1 MTRMTPA
8 PEWLTRLA
16 ARADLSDH
24 PWFRDHPVPA
34 AGVRH
39 SAVLVLFGPGPG
51 GEVDV
56 LLTERSHTLRS
67 HPGQVSFPGG
77 RLDPED
83 DGPVA
88 AALREAQEEVGLDPA
103 GVEVLAVWPSLH
115 LAPSSS
121 AVTPVIGWWRD
132 PVPVGVV
139 DRAEVAHVARV
150 PVADLLA
157 GDQRFSAVF
166 GPYRGPGFEVHGL
179 FVWGFTAMLLDAVL
193 DLAGLTEPWD
203 TGVERE
209 LPPRV
214 MSPWMRDTD
223 AFDPT
228 DDDADDVDGA
238 DEVDEVDEAR
248 G

>member
-1 MTRMTPA
+1 MTDMTPA

-16 ARADLSDH
+16 ARADLSAH
-24 PWFRDHPVPA
+24 PWFRDHPVPDS
-34 AGVRH
+34 GVRH
-39 SAVLVLFGPGPG
+39 SAVLVLFGPGEDG
-51 GEVDV
+51 AVDV

-77 RLDPED
+77 RLDPGD
-83 DGPVA
+83 TGPVD

-103 GVEVLAVWPSLH
+103 GVEVVAVWPSLH

-121 AVTPVIGWWRD
+121 AVTPVIGWWPE

-139 DRAEVAHVARV
+139 DRGEVARVARV
-150 PVADLLA
+150 PLADLLA
-157 GDQRFSAVF
+157 GDRRFSAVF

-203 TGVERE
+203 TAVERE
-209 LPPRV
+209 LPERV
-214 MSPWMRDTD
+214 MSPWMRDAD
-223 AFDPT
+223 AFDPPSD
-228 DDDADDVDGA
+228 DDDADDD
-238 DEVDEVDEAR
+238 DDRER
-248 G
+248 S

>member
-1 MTRMTPA
+1 MTTMTPA

-24 PWFRDHPVPA
+24 PWFVAHPAPDT
-34 AGVRH
+34 GVRH
-39 SAVLVLFGPGPG
+39 SAVLVLFGPGAD

-88 AALREAQEEVGLDPA
+88 AALREAEEEVGLDPG
-103 GVEVLAVWPSLH
+103 GVEVLATWPALH

-121 AVTPVIGWWRD
+121 AVTPVLGWWPE

-139 DRAEVAHVARV
+139 DRAEVARVARV
-150 PVADLLA
+150 PLEELLDA
-157 GDQRFSAVF
+157 GRRFTAVF
-166 GPYRGPGFEVHGL
+166 GPYRGPGFEVQGL

-193 DLAGLTEPWD
+193 DLAGLTRPWD

-209 LPPRV
+209 LPERV
-214 MSPWMRDTD
+214 MSPWMRDR
-223 AFDPT
+223 
-228 DDDADDVDGA
+228 GA
-238 DEVDEVDEAR
+238 EDSA
-248 G
+248 